1 MQSGERERAD
11 SSRQGGERPYKPAGR
26 CDEGKQAIAGLG
38 YGNCGRC
45 GQRMTAKRTVGSAD
59 GGDLGGAEDVRAG

>member
-1 MQSGERERAD
+1 MQSGEQERAG
-11 SSRQGGERPYKPAGR
+11 SSKQGGDRPYKPAGR
-26 CDEGKQAIAGLG
+26 CDEGKRAVAGLG

-59 GGDLGGAEDVRAG
+59 GGDLDGAEDGRAR